1 MGGCAWPAGA
11 SAQTPSLTW
20 GFREGSSVRHEGF
33 SPPNPALSTPSSSPT
48 SRVRNER
55 PRGEGAGP
63 RVPRRTRDGTS
74 GGRWR
79 PWTQLGH
86 RHCQTEGQE
95 VGWHPGGLGTTRQ
108 RALGPGRQVVSFG
121 VGGET
126 GGRLGFGVRIP
137 RLRPGLRGPLSGT
150 GLGVT
155 ASMLSV
161 SGLALGSP
169 GPGGWKGT
177 EKAHTAPTAAGPPQS
192 PKLNISAS
200 FSFQKAKLRS
210 M

>member
-1 MGGCAWPAGA
+1 M
-11 SAQTPSLTW
+11 
-20 GFREGSSVRHEGF
+20 
-33 SPPNPALSTPSSSPT
+33 
-48 SRVRNER
+48 
-55 PRGEGAGP
+55 
-63 RVPRRTRDGTS
+63 
-74 GGRWR
+74 
-79 PWTQLGH
+79 
-86 RHCQTEGQE
+86 
-95 VGWHPGGLGTTRQ
+95 GWHPGGLGTTRQ
-108 RALGPGRQVVSFG
+108 RDLGPRRQVVSFG

-137 RLRPGLRGPLSGT
+137 RLRLGLRGPLSGT

-177 EKAHTAPTAAGPPQS
+177 EKAHTAPKPSGGQAAGPPQS